1 MVDHLPFLTLCVN
14 LSVFFISFKVYKV
27 DIINITA
34 VFLLYMKKLELRRG
48 KSELLEVSQLLRRGN
63 KRKKFVSE
71 DRLS

>member
-14 LSVFFISFKVYKV
+14 LSVFIISFKVYKV

>member
-14 LSVFFISFKVYKV
+14 LSVFIISFKVYKV
-27 DIINITA
+27 DIINITT

>member
-14 LSVFFISFKVYKV
+14 LNVLIISFKVYKV
-27 DIINITA
+27 DLISIT
-34 VFLLYMKKLELRRG
+34 VSFLLYMKKLELRRG

-63 KRKKFVSE
+63 KHKFVSE

>member
-14 LSVFFISFKVYKV
+14 LNVFIISFKVYKV
-27 DIINITA
+27 DLISIT
-34 VFLLYMKKLELRRG
+34 VSFLLYMKKLELRRG

-63 KRKKFVSE
+63 KHKFVSE